1 MKQKKNDIYRHSMT
15 LTNAHPL
22 VSSFFSSDASNNI
35 CGQIIAVDGGWT
47 LN

>member
-1 MKQKKNDIYRHSMT
+1 MKQKMNDIYRHSMT

-22 VSSFFSSDASNNI
+22 LSSFLSSDANNI
-35 CGQIIAVDGGWT
+35 CGQIIAVDVGWT